1 MKPFPIRVEKYNPM
15 DYKFIEYELHN
26 VCTYNCSFCS
36 SDYKDGSKRWKTLE
50 EYKSDIDKIVLAAN
64 GSPCFIQLTGGEPTL
79 FPDVIEL
86 MQYIRS
92 KNAHIGMISNGV
104 RTIRWWKE
112 LRDANVLDK
121 LSLSFHS
128 EQTSDYQ
135 KIIDITLLFHDSP
148 VNTLF
153 LITHVGNTLKLAFEA
168 FNAAKK
174 QTGSII
180 IVKAM
185 MGQTNTYD
193 PELQTLIKVFKNN
206 TWTDGDLRRTKK
218 LANIPFKMGQLLK
231 ITHENGDISR
241 LDPQSLMKSKNN
253 NFNGWTCYVGEDSM
267 RINVDQVFRG
277 VCGEG
282 GITHLTTDPQ
292 LKFSTSPIICT
303 KNSCF
308 CGTDMVSTKVKT
320 IISNADK

>member
-1 MKPFPIRVEKYNPM
+1 
-15 DYKFIEYELHN
+15 
-26 VCTYNCSFCS
+26 
-36 SDYKDGSKRWKTLE
+36 
-50 EYKSDIDKIVLAAN
+50 
-64 GSPCFIQLTGGEPTL
+64 
-79 FPDVIEL
+79 
-86 MQYIRS
+86 
-92 KNAHIGMISNGV
+92 
-104 RTIRWWKE
+104 
-112 LRDANVLDK
+112 
-121 LSLSFHS
+121 
-128 EQTSDYQ
+128 
-135 KIIDITLLFHDSP
+135 
-148 VNTLF
+148 
-153 LITHVGNTLKLAFEA
+153 
-168 FNAAKK
+168 
-174 QTGSII
+174 
-180 IVKAM
+180 M